1 MEKKIRDSYKNI
13 KMPEESKE
21 RIYSKIVRSGAP
33 DKAGKYKQLSRGW
46 KVGLAACLTF
56 ALVIPT
62 SVFAVEKI
70 SGLFINEGAG
80 QYETRVALYGDEES
94 APVEEASKGDRKYI
108 RVNADFGSEYKRIKD
123 VEYESG
129 KDGKMHAKRRKVK
142 EGTDGM
148 YSYAHKNGFSFGR
161 DFYYDVLY
169 IDTKKDVLLDLFD
182 QASRKEITV
191 NGHRA
196 LLCTTNTVQ
205 GSQYVKD
212 HDSDYTI
219 DLYVFY
225 DEYGYV
231 IHFCGMQGLGENAL
245 VSLAQ
250 KVSVSESGK
259 EKASRYELLS
269 QYKNANMIK
278 SDGDEERK
286 KITGQ
291 VGKVS
296 QPVKS
301 DGFVYQVT
309 NVTVSSK
316 VRDMDEEKFDVN
328 VEKSLWGKDGKLNP
342 YTRET
347 LQMGDGIKNPVLR
360 VVGTQK
366 IQPKMVYVTMKV
378 KSEKNHNTF
387 ELPDLIFAEKEGKEY
402 YQTRLYEN
410 YNRPAGIEDAFMDG
424 MPCYFKETSG
434 GTGFLLKE
442 MNGGEEAV
450 YHFAY
455 LMDEDM
461 TDNIFLRLGINPY
474 KLAYIDLSK

>member
-1 MEKKIRDSYKNI
+1 MDLSGTGNDSVCADVCACNREREFTDVYEKYAEDIYRVCFSFMKNHMDAEDAVQETFLKFYHSEKKFESEKHRKAWLIVTASNYCKDMLKQHWRKRRSDI
-13 KMPEESKE
+13 EQIPE
-21 RIYSKIVRSGAP
+21 R
-33 DKAGKYKQLSRGW
+33 AGK
-46 KVGLAACLTF
+46 
-56 ALVIPT
+56 
-62 SVFAVEKI
+62 
-70 SGLFINEGAG
+70 
-80 QYETRVALYGDEES
+80 EE
-94 APVEEASKGDRKYI
+94 P
-108 RVNADFGSEYKRIKD
+108 
-123 VEYESG
+123 
-129 KDGKMHAKRRKVK
+129 
-142 EGTDGM
+142 
-148 YSYAHKNGFSFGR
+148 
-161 DFYYDVLY
+161 
-169 IDTKKDVLLDLFD
+169 
-182 QASRKEITV
+182 
-191 NGHRA
+191 
-196 LLCTTNTVQ
+196 
-205 GSQYVKD
+205 
-212 HDSDYTI
+212 
-219 DLYVFY
+219 
-225 DEYGYV
+225 
-231 IHFCGMQGLGENAL
+231 
-245 VSLAQ
+245 
-250 KVSVSESGK
+250 
-259 EKASRYELLS
+259 
-269 QYKNANMIK
+269 
-278 SDGDEERK
+278 K